1 MIELNEIKKS
11 LAAILDTY
19 RKSGRFTEKFSAEFE
34 KLFNLESL
42 QIGIIGKMKAGKST
56 LVNALVFGENVLP
69 TGNKP
74 VTVTL
79 TEIGYGEEDLVEV
92 ELLTEADIA
101 GLRAEARGGEEMKA
115 KAATDILSQIDRIE
129 GGYQQ
134 YVQTEGGKIRIRLE
148 ELNDY
153 VAEGGKLS
161 GLAKTVRIVMNNPN
175 LRGVTIIDTPGFND
189 PVSSRGATTRNALK
203 DCQILLFVHDAIDM
217 YDQEELSM
225 LTGQIEY
232 AGISEMVDILNKIDL
247 AEDYGIAEWP
257 EYLRAFEEKKQAAL
271 TRIGSPVVKELLGK
285 SKSFWLSP
293 YMALLG
299 VIRDEEFT
307 KEMKNDY
314 ICFQED
320 FPELREKQDFITY
333 SNLQAVASE
342 INRLARDGSRYLLET
357 PVITLLGQ
365 LQSVAA
371 VIRGEIRVQEDR
383 LSLLRTSREAAA
395 AKVKEF
401 DRYISN
407 IESAIKHSGLAVT
420 LATRISDTE
429 KEIQKLRSSHAAA
442 QFTESHYPETELL
455 STGIRKA
462 NLTRYN
468 LFVSETDDKIRNKL
482 NALKNGFRT
491 ECENDVNRL
500 VASLVSEN
508 IREEDRGMFKNALL
522 SLLGTMVEKIDIVVK
537 TPHLENQ
544 LDGGQQQ
551 YGLYKTQFEEEYDDA
566 RIRELLKPFRNQLD
580 DLVNDY
586 KLSAVDKLNSIRKT
600 VKQSAEFNPAQK
612 EEAIRETQDTI
623 GKLKTEY
630 SGVQEDIEKLETI
643 QKKK

>member
-1 MIELNEIKKS
+1 M
-11 LAAILDTY
+11 
-19 RKSGRFTEKFSAEFE
+19 
-34 KLFNLESL
+34 
-42 QIGIIGKMKAGKST
+42 
-56 LVNALVFGENVLP
+56 
-69 TGNKP
+69 
-74 VTVTL
+74 
-79 TEIGYGEEDLVEV
+79 
-92 ELLTEADIA
+92 
-101 GLRAEARGGEEMKA
+101 
-115 KAATDILSQIDRIE
+115 
-129 GGYQQ
+129 
-134 YVQTEGGKIRIRLE
+134 
-148 ELNDY
+148 
-153 VAEGGKLS
+153 
-161 GLAKTVRIVMNNPN
+161 
-175 LRGVTIIDTPGFND
+175 
-189 PVSSRGATTRNALK
+189 
-203 DCQILLFVHDAIDM
+203 DM
-217 YDQEELSM
+217 YDQEELSL

-232 AGISEMVDILNKIDL
+232 AGISEMVDIVNKIDL
-247 AEDYGIAEWP
+247 AEGYGIAQWP

-371 VIRGEIRVQEDR
+371 VICGEIRAQEDR
-383 LSLLRTSREAAA
+383 LSLLRTSQEAAA

-401 DRYISN
+401 DQYISE
-407 IESAIKHSGLAVT
+407 IESAIKHSALAVT

-429 KEIQKLRSSHAAA
+429 KEIQKIRSSHAAE
-442 QFTESHYPETELL
+442 QFIESYYPETELF
-455 STGIRKA
+455 SSGIRKA

-482 NALKNGFRT
+482 IALKGVFRT
-491 ECENDVNRL
+491 ECENYVNGL
-500 VASLVSEN
+500 VTSLVSEN
-508 IREEDRGMFKNALL
+508 IREEDRVMFKNALL
-522 SLLGTMVEKIDIVVK
+522 SSLMQIVEKISFVVN
-537 TPHLENQ
+537 TPRLKHQ
-544 LDGGQQQ
+544 LSGGQQQ
-551 YGLYKTQFEEEYDDA
+551 YGLYKTQFEEEYDDV
-566 RIRELLKPFRNQLD
+566 RIRELLKPFRDQSE
-580 DLVNDY
+580 DLA
-586 KLSAVDKLNSIRKT
+586 KRGSFSAIEALVPIKKT
-600 VKQSAEFNPAQK
+600 VKQLAGFNPKQK
-612 EEAIRETQDTI
+612 EEAIRETEDTI

-643 QKKK
+643 QKRNEDGIHCTVGGPGLCPGMHL